1 MVLSLPQALAGP
13 PACQLL
19 WRALRPPAH
28 SLGHPCQVPGAGSRS
43 RPDLGGW
50 SDLICPEEA
59 RPQNGCQERI
69 VANGVATERVVIKM
83 LFNLS
88 LYFDT

>member
-1 MVLSLPQALAGP
+1 MGPLSPPQALLALL
-13 PACQLL
+13 PASCSLP
-19 WRALRPPAH
+19 RASVP
-28 SLGHPCQVPGAGSRS
+28 VPGAGSRS

-50 SDLICPEEA
+50 SDLVCSEA
-59 RPQNGCQERI
+59 RPQNGCQERT

>member
-1 MVLSLPQALAGP
+1 MSGP

-28 SLGHPCQVPGAGSRS
+28 SLRVVRAWSGAGSRGH
-43 RPDLGGW
+43 PDLGGW
-50 SDLICPEEA
+50 SDLVCQEEA
-59 RPQNGCQERI
+59 RPQNGCQERT
-69 VANGVATERVVIKM
+69 VANGAATERVVIKM